1 MKAGDVPRRD
11 RGTGVRGEGYSM
23 GIVAADF
30 DNDGATDLYVT
41 GVNRNILYR
50 NERGQTFSDVTEQ
63 AGVSGIGPGAQET
76 VVGGCGLA
84 GLRQRF

>member
-1 MKAGDVPRRD
+1 VTEAA
-11 RGTGVRGEGYSM
+11 GVRGEGYSM
-23 GIVAADF
+23 GAVAADF

-50 NERGQTFSDVTEQ
+50 NEGDRTFSDVTER
-63 AGVSGIGPGAQET
+63 AGVSGSDPALRNCGRWG
-76 VVGGCGLA
+76 GLA